1 MNEDSKRI
9 QNTYLF
15 LNLAIWLPIAL
26 ILGINTLFLLDA
38 GLSNVEAF
46 AANAFYTVGLLLFEI
61 PTGMVADTWGRRTSF
76 MLGLVSQILGA
87 FLYFLM
93 WQTEAPFWG
102 WAIVS
107 AFLGMGYTFFSG
119 ALEAWL
125 VDELNHAKYKGPLDP
140 IFAKAQVVGG
150 IAMLTGTIAG
160 GFIAQAT
167 NLGVPY
173 LVRCLIQ
180 IACLVIAFVV
190 MKENGFSPEKSA
202 SISKQ
207 VRNLTNASLKY
218 GLKNPPVR
226 WVMLSGLF
234 LGGVSIYAFY
244 AAQPYLLELFGDK
257 QAIGVAG
264 IAAAILTGTQI
275 AGGLIVPAVRRV
287 FKLRTD
293 VLITCSIMTAVALV
307 LLGFVMNFYVAISM
321 LVLWALAFSATQPVR
336 KAFIN
341 SLIPSKQRATVLSFD
356 SMIDS
361 SGGVVFQPV
370 LGRVADISGYATSYV
385 VSGVISLLS
394 LPLLVAAR
402 AEHAKGDAI
411 DKQPLA

>member
-202 SISKQ
+202 
-207 VRNLTNASLKY
+207 R
-218 GLKNPPVR
+218 
-226 WVMLSGLF
+226 
-234 LGGVSIYAFY
+234 
-244 AAQPYLLELFGDK
+244 
-257 QAIGVAG
+257 
-264 IAAAILTGTQI
+264 
-275 AGGLIVPAVRRV
+275 
-287 FKLRTD
+287 
-293 VLITCSIMTAVALV
+293 
-307 LLGFVMNFYVAISM
+307 
-321 LVLWALAFSATQPVR
+321 
-336 KAFIN
+336 
-341 SLIPSKQRATVLSFD
+341 
-356 SMIDS
+356 
-361 SGGVVFQPV
+361 
-370 LGRVADISGYATSYV
+370 
-385 VSGVISLLS
+385 
-394 LPLLVAAR
+394 
-402 AEHAKGDAI
+402 
-411 DKQPLA
+411 